1 LFSKGSTYDIAKNM
15 SLGSYSYALLFIVKE
30 TLISL
35 NILFATKNF
44 NGVEGEL
51 LMDAIYFWKLRTR

>member
-1 LFSKGSTYDIAKNM
+1 M